1 MITLPEISEIV
12 SEADRDLMIKQH
24 LQALDDELQAR
35 LTEIGGCSNH
45 GCYVVKPVGQGTNG
59 RCHCLDD
66 RYKVQ
71 RVVDAYKAAFTA
83 VNETP
88 LDMVLHCPKCH
99 AQHIDRNEWATRPH
113 KTHLCEHCGN
123 LWRPCQQPT
132 CGVEALSA
140 SKDGAG

>member
-59 RCHCLDD
+59 PCKCLD
-66 RYKVQ
+66 
-71 RVVDAYKAAFTA
+71 
-83 VNETP
+83 N
-88 LDMVLHCPKCH
+88 
-99 AQHIDRNEWATRPH
+99 PH
-113 KTHLCEHCGN
+113 KA
-123 LWRPCQQPT
+123 RQV
-132 CGVEALSA
+132 VEAYR
-140 SKDGAG
+140 KFYRRC